1 MKALLLLILTFC
13 LCTSAVA
20 GQRVPHDCCPDQDQH
35 CSLQCIDMGCAPGA
49 LAIAPPPVP
58 VRWAVA
64 DANAERFVDHDDDLP
79 SPYRTIWVP
88 PD

>member
-1 MKALLLLILTFC
+1 MKAILLLMLALC

-20 GQRVPHDCCPDQDQH
+20 GQRAPHDCCPDQH

-49 LAIAPPPVP
+49 LAIAPPPALVNWP
-58 VRWAVA
+58 AVTA
-64 DANAERFVDHDDDLP
+64 SVDRISDAGGALP
-79 SPYRTIWVP
+79 SPCRTVWVP